1 VGTEIEQVGALVSAG
16 LAAAEID
23 RTSLPAGSE
32 GTRGGNCANCGNALI
47 GRYCQACGQAAQL
60 HRSLLHLLE
69 EFLHNVLHFD
79 AKGWRT
85 LPLLAVRPGLL
96 TRRYIDGQRTRY
108 ISPLALF
115 LFTGFL
121 MFFVVSL
128 TLDHGPRV
136 VMDPV
141 ALGKASAEM
150 VAESEEAKGRVERA
164 AAALAEARG
173 SGRDTSEAQ
182 AELSEAQTDQRLAA
196 AAQRMFESTTTAA
209 AGAASDGATGGAD
222 LLQRLAALKIDTG
235 HPAIDTAIRRVQRN
249 PELFFYRLENTASK
263 FLFMLIPI
271 SLPFLWLMFVLRPG
285 IAMYDHV
292 VFSLYSLSFMSL
304 LLTVG
309 ALLGRF
315 GAPSL
320 ATQLIIGVPPIHM
333 FLQLRGAYRLGAFA
347 ALWRTLALLA
357 IAGTAFT
364 LFLVF
369 VILVSIR

>member
-1 VGTEIEQVGALVSAG
+1 MGTDFEQAGALVSAG

-32 GTRGGNCANCGNALI
+32 GTGGGNCANCGNALT
-47 GRYCQACGQAAQL
+47 GRYCQACGQAAHL

-69 EFLHNVLHFD
+69 EFVHNVLHFD

-128 TLDHGPRV
+128 TLDHGPTV

-141 ALGKASAEM
+141 ALSKANAELL
-150 VAESEEAKGRVERA
+150 AESEEAKGKVERA
-164 AAALAEARG
+164 ATALAEARG
-173 SGRDTSEAQ
+173 SGRDTSEA
-182 AELSEAQTDQRLAA
+182 ELSEAQTDERLAA
-196 AAQRMFESTTTAA
+196 AAQRMFETTAT
-209 AGAASDGATGGAD
+209 ATGGAATDSGTGGVD

-249 PELFFYRLENTASK
+249 PELFFYRFGNTASK

-271 SLPFLWLMFVLRPG
+271 SLPFLWLMFIGRPG

-320 ATQLIIGVPPIHM
+320 AAQLIIGVPPIHM

>member
-1 VGTEIEQVGALVSAG
+1 VGTDFEQAGALVSAG
-16 LAAAEID
+16 LAAAEIE

-32 GTRGGNCANCGNALI
+32 GTGGGNCANCGNALT
-47 GRYCQACGQAAQL
+47 GRYCQACGQAAHL

-69 EFLHNVLHFD
+69 EFMHNVLHFD

-128 TLDHGPRV
+128 TLDHSPTV
-136 VMDPV
+136 VMDPI
-141 ALGKASAEM
+141 ALGKANAEM
-150 VAESEEAKGRVERA
+150 VAESEEAKGKVERA
-164 AAALAEARG
+164 ATALAEARG

-182 AELSEAQTDQRLAA
+182 AELSEAQTDERLAA
-196 AAQRMFESTTTAA
+196 AAQRMFETTTTAT
-209 AGAASDGATGGAD
+209 AGAATGGAD

-271 SLPFLWLMFVLRPG
+271 SLPFLWLMFVFRPG

-320 ATQLIIGVPPIHM
+320 AAQLIIGVPPIHM

>member
-1 VGTEIEQVGALVSAG
+1 
-16 LAAAEID
+16 
-23 RTSLPAGSE
+23 
-32 GTRGGNCANCGNALI
+32 
-47 GRYCQACGQAAQL
+47 
-60 HRSLLHLLE
+60 
-69 EFLHNVLHFD
+69 
-79 AKGWRT
+79 
-85 LPLLAVRPGLL
+85 LLAVRPGLL

-128 TLDHGPRV
+128 TLGHGPTV

-141 ALGKASAEM
+141 ALSKANAEM
-150 VAESEEAKGRVERA
+150 VAESEEAKGKVERA
-164 AAALAEARG
+164 ATALAEARG

-196 AAQRMFESTTTAA
+196 AAQRMFETTST
-209 AGAASDGATGGAD
+209 ATGGAATDSGTGGVD
-222 LLQRLAALKIDTG
+222 LLQRLATLKIDTG

-249 PELFFYRLENTASK
+249 PELFLYRFGNTASK

-271 SLPFLWLMFVLRPG
+271 SLPFLRLMFIGRPG

-333 FLQLRGAYRLGAFA
+333 FLQLRGAYRLGALA